1 LALKLAGDLFMPDS
15 LVPFLESKGIA
26 MLNNLSEVQS
36 VSVAIRDAVAP
47 VFLLTG
53 VGSILAVLVNRLGRA
68 VDRARILYAMN
79 DADVLK
85 YQGEFNII
93 VRRTAWIRRSI
104 GLITLAALCVSV
116 SIVSLFVEV
125 KLALNAPDFIALP
138 FIAAM
143 TFLISGLLCFLMEI
157 SLASRE
163 VTFLNPHK

>member
-1 LALKLAGDLFMPDS
+1 
-15 LVPFLESKGIA
+15 

-53 VGSILAVLVNRLGRA
+53 VGSILAVLVNRLG
-68 VDRARILYAMN
+68 RARILYAMN

>member
-1 LALKLAGDLFMPDS
+1 
-15 LVPFLESKGIA
+15 
-26 MLNNLSEVQS
+26 MLNNLPEIQS

-53 VGSILAVLVNRLGRA
+53 VGSILGVLVNRLGRA
-68 VDRARILYAMN
+68 VDRARILNAMSEAEIN
-79 DADVLK
+79 K
-85 YQGEFNII
+85 CKGEFNII
-93 VRRTAWIRRSI
+93 IKRTAWIRRSI

-125 KLALNAPDFIALP
+125 KLELNAPDFIAIP

-143 TFLISGLLCFLMEI
+143 TFLIFGLLCFLKEI

-163 VTFLNPHK
+163 IVFLNSEK